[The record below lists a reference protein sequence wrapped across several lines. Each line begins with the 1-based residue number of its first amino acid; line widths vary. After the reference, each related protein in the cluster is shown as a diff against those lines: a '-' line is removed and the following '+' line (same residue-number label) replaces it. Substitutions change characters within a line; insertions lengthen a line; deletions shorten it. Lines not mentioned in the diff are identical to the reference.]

1 MVRSRRSCRP
11 GASGRL
17 NAVKAWASVSRAVA
31 DEALPAGREANLHWF
46 RLFVLM
52 HVAVRTFLQLGVQPP
67 GSWYAINSQ
76 VLILCCLGGLLPRYT
91 GWATRIAVALLA
103 VHIGL
108 TLPVT
113 ANHVFL
119 EFFCLGL
126 LAFLGE
132 LGRRE
137 SELLGVALRCI
148 TLIFFF
154 YSGFQK
160 LLYARYFD
168 GQFLAYVTGAEDRFA
183 AVFRY
188 FLPAEEFAR
197 LRGEGARLVQGRPEV
212 GSGPFRVDSVLFLAV
227 SNSVYIFEM
236 LAPLLMLV
244 RKTRVAATLAAIA
257 FIVAIEAGARE
268 IIFGAFI
275 INLLL
280 LFLPGTWNKN
290 LFFFFA
296 VLYAYLAAAA
306 FNFVP
311 MFEYPPG

>member
-1 MVRSRRSCRP
+1 M
-11 GASGRL
+11 
-17 NAVKAWASVSRAVA
+17 KAWASVSRAVA
-31 DEALPAGREANLHWF
+31 GGVAPAGRESNLHWF

-52 HVAVRTFLQLGVQPP
+52 HVAARTFLQLGVQPP
-67 GSWYAINSQ
+67 GSWYVLNSQ
-76 VLILCCLGGLLPRYT
+76 ALILCCLGGLLPSYT
-91 GWATRIAVALLA
+91 MWATRIAAALMA
-103 VHIGL
+103 VHIGM

-132 LGRRE
+132 SERRE
-137 SELLGVALRCI
+137 SELLLVALRCI

-154 YSGFQK
+154 YSGLQK
-160 LLYARYFD
+160 VFHGRYFD

-188 FLPAEEFAR
+188 LLPAEEFAR
-197 LRGEGARLVQGRPEV
+197 LRAEGARLVQGRPEV
-212 GSGPFRVDSVLFLAV
+212 GSGPFRVDSFLFLAV
-227 SNSVYIFEM
+227 SNSVYVFEM
-236 LAPLLMLV
+236 LAPLLLLV
-244 RKTRVAATLAAIA
+244 RKARVAATLAAIA
-257 FIVAIEAGARE
+257 FVVAIEAGARE
-268 IIFGAFI
+268 IIFGAFM

-296 VLYAYLAAAA
+296 AMYAYLLAAA
-306 FNFVP
+306 FKWVP
-311 MFEYPPG
+311 MFEYPP